1 MNRSHLLWELVILV
15 RLLYPR
21 TITKNPRRKL
31 LERATKNH
39 KELTELAEELAEA
52 IAKLN
57 QCYRLR
63 KGITI
68 IETSREDNLNALALL
83 VEQLNPESF
92 WYKGIVETYRMVQRY
107 YQDKPFTSNG
117 LRKQTGIPKTTLHH
131 HIKVL
136 MDYGIIKQEGKNQ
149 TQGYTYSLINN

>member
-1 MNRSHLLWELVILV
+1 MNRSHLLRELVILV

-21 TITKNPRRKL
+21 TITKNPRKKL
-31 LERATKNH
+31 LERATRSH
-39 KELTELAEELAEA
+39 QELTELAEELAEA

-63 KGITI
+63 KGVTI

-92 WYKGIVETYRMVQRY
+92 WYKGIVETYRMIQRY
-107 YQDKPFTSNG
+107 YPYQPFTSNG
-117 LRKQTGIPKTTLHH
+117 LRKKTGIPKTTLHH

-136 MDYGIIKQEGKNQ
+136 LDYGIIKEEGKDKKN
-149 TQGYTYSLINN
+149 GYTYCLK

>member
-1 MNRSHLLWELVILV
+1 MNRSHLLRELVILV

-21 TITKNPRRKL
+21 TIVKNPRKKL

-39 KELTELAEELAEA
+39 QELTELAEELAEA

-68 IETSREDNLNALALL
+68 IEISREDNLNALALL

-92 WYKGIVETYRMVQRY
+92 WYQGIVETYRAIQRY
-107 YQDKPFTSNG
+107 YASKPFTSTE
-117 LRKQTGIPKTTLHH
+117 LREQTGIAKTTLHH
-131 HIKVL
+131 HIEIL
-136 MDYGIIKQEGKNQ
+136 LQYGILKKEGGTKHK
-149 TQGYTYSLINN
+149 GYTYCLK